1 MLQPKRSRYRK
12 IQKGNLKNETHKTSG
27 RISRNQ
33 AKLVAPRYQIVSLSI
48 TRLRASTIEAVRR
61 TITRKLKRSGQVL
74 VNVHPSISVTE
85 KPLQVRMGK
94 GKGAVSYWICR
105 IKKGQVL
112 YQIDGVKASSAKSA
126 WLDAAAKLPIKTKWI
141 ASW

>member
-12 IQKGNLKNETHKTSG
+12 IQKGNLKNETSRRTG
-27 RISRNQ
+27 RIEINQPKIALSRY
-33 AKLVAPRYQIVSLSI
+33 KIISLSI
-48 TRLRASTIEAVRR
+48 TRLRATTIEAVRR
-61 TITRKLKRSGQVL
+61 TITRKLKRTGQVL

-85 KPLQVRMGK
+85 KPLEVRMGK
-94 GKGAVSYWICR
+94 GKGAVSYWICP

-112 YQIDGVKASSAKSA
+112 YQIDGVDISKAKAA

-141 ASW
+141 KSG